1 MIFRF
6 GTIRPEFGYIK
17 AGFFIMDLAILL
29 GLVLAGACVA
39 LAVYVLVVA
48 YCSDFWVLLTISVL
62 TVFLSFILYK
72 FLRKPLFQRF
82 SEASQVMATGYEKPA
97 ILRFPGVTGWSGPLL
112 ELKKQNTPDSDNVI
126 VSIGA
131 PKWFKPPKGDLDV
144 LLKGDSKGLISTVV
158 VKTGKHHLVGVLR
171 SPSEMRAEYLR
182 MRKLLVS
189 FLILALAAGMA
200 IVGFTAFEA
209 IQMTNEI
216 KRAKASYSFP
226 TIEAHIISSQVVET
240 RIRRGKVMVRAW
252 SPKVEYAYSLEGD
265 SRIGQRLTPAAGVY
279 FDKAYAQQIASRYE
293 ENSIHDLYYEP
304 NDPTFTVL
312 EPGHDKPL
320 IEERT
325 SFLIK
330 WLAILVAVI
339 AIAVLF
345 QLLRKRLLPRISA
358 LIERVYGKRKHR
370 RKRR

>member
-17 AGFFIMDLAILL
+17 AGFFVLDLAILL
-29 GLVLAGACVA
+29 SLILAGACVS

-62 TVFLSFILYK
+62 TFFLSFTLYK

-97 ILRFPGVTGWSGPLL
+97 ILRFPGVTGWSGLLL

-158 VKTGKHHLVGVLR
+158 VKTGKQHLVGVVR
-171 SPSEMRAEYLR
+171 SLSEMHAEYLR

-189 FLILALAAGMA
+189 FLILALVAVVA

-240 RIRRGKVMVRAW
+240 KIRRGKVMVRAW
-252 SPKVEYAYSLEGD
+252 NPKVEYAYSLGGD
-265 SRIGQRLTPAAGVY
+265 SRIGQRLAPAAGVY
-279 FDKAYAQQIASRYE
+279 FDKAFAQQIASRYE
-293 ENSIHDLYYEP
+293 ENSIHDLYYDP

-312 EPGHDKPL
+312 EPGQDKTL

-330 WLAILVAVI
+330 WLAILVAVG
-339 AIAVLF
+339 AIAVVF
-345 QLLRKRLLPRISA
+345 QLLRKRLLPQISA
-358 LIERVYGKRKHR
+358 LIEKVYGKRKQK
-370 RKRR
+370 RKRL